1 MEANSSEAK
10 NAHLLPLP
18 LTPRSPKRLLFDNRY
33 GWIFDEW
40 KDPSEEAY
48 AGGRGMFCILPIAKS
63 LVNAA
68 SHSALHR
75 LRPLATLHIF
85 RPRLLSCNHW
95 NHIDLAIKSV
105 GRAIQ
110 SPDQFSPHELRANL
124 SNQFAKLT
132 PCALQWNLNL
142 MNLGKNNH
150 PNDTENPTKSVEGD
164 PTK

>member
-10 NAHLLPLP
+10 NAHLLPRP

-68 SHSALHR
+68 SQSVTLYTFPSVLPPR
-75 LRPLATLHIF
+75 IILEPTIFSLAT
-85 RPRLLSCNHW
+85 SCV
-95 NHIDLAIKSV
+95 IVIPCSTS
-105 GRAIQ
+105 GIQ
-110 SPDQFSPHELRANL
+110 YLCL
-124 SNQFAKLT
+124 KL
-132 PCALQWNLNL
+132 
-142 MNLGKNNH
+142 
-150 PNDTENPTKSVEGD
+150 
-164 PTK
+164 

>member
-10 NAHLLPLP
+10 NAHLLPRP

-68 SHSALHR
+68 SQS
-75 LRPLATLHIF
+75 
-85 RPRLLSCNHW
+85 
-95 NHIDLAIKSV
+95 IDVAIKSV

-110 SPDQFSPHELRANL
+110 SPDQLSPHELRANL

-132 PCALQWNLNL
+132 PCAQQWNLNL

>member
-68 SHSALHR
+68 SHS
-75 LRPLATLHIF
+75 
-85 RPRLLSCNHW
+85 
-95 NHIDLAIKSV
+95 IDLAIKSV

>member
-95 NHIDLAIKSV
+95 NHVTLYTFPSV
-105 GRAIQ
+105 LPPRIILEPTIFSLTTSCVIVVPCSTSGIQ
-110 SPDQFSPHELRANL
+110 YLCL
-124 SNQFAKLT
+124 KL
-132 PCALQWNLNL
+132 
-142 MNLGKNNH
+142 
-150 PNDTENPTKSVEGD
+150 
-164 PTK
+164 

>member
-18 LTPRSPKRLLFDNRY
+18 LTPRPPKRLLFDKRY
-33 GWIFDEW
+33 GWIFDDW

-68 SHSALHR
+68 SQSVD
-75 LRPLATLHIF
+75 I
-85 RPRLLSCNHW
+85 
-95 NHIDLAIKSV
+95 AIESV
-105 GRAIQ
+105 GRAMQ

-124 SNQFAKLT
+124 SNQFAKLA
-132 PCALQWNLNL
+132 PCVRRWNLNL

-150 PNDTENPTKSVEGD
+150 PNDRENPTKSAEGD